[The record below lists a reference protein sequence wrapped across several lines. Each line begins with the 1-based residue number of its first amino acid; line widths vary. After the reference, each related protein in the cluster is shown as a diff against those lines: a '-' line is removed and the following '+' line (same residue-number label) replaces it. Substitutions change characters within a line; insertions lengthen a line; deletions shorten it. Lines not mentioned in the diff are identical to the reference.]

1 MLAIILSLVERIL
14 PAEYQGWGAHEQ
26 ALRRLST
33 PELIE
38 EILDGPPDRRL
49 AAISVIDLAD
59 VPRATIEDWIRTL
72 PDPEAN
78 ELAGAIPAQRVH
90 ASVAEDQRWVDL
102 SRLGYEFRRLPTFLV
117 MLLSSVEAVEAKD
130 LTEAMILWDD
140 LAPWVAGIYR
150 EATAAEDNDVREDL
164 LLFVFENYLDRPP
177 LFRAFL
183 ELLEGDRELALRV
196 SANPAVFI
204 VGLPL
209 KDQRECLEAA
219 ERGGGLDFNVAWQAL
234 HEPGV

>member
-1 MLAIILSLVERIL
+1 MARIL
-14 PAEYQGWGAHEQ
+14 PPEYRGWDAHEQ

-38 EILDGPPDRRL
+38 EVLDGPPDRRL
-49 AAISVIDLAD
+49 AAISVIDLGD
-59 VPRATIEDWIRTL
+59 VPRSTIEDWIRTL

-78 ELAGAIPAQRVH
+78 ELAGAIPAQRIH
-90 ASVAEDQRWVDL
+90 ASIDDDRRWADL
-102 SRLGYEFRRLPTFLV
+102 SRLGYECRRLPTFLV
-117 MLLSSVEAVEAKD
+117 MLLASAEAIEAKD
-130 LTEAMILWDD
+130 AAAGEALWDD
-140 LAPWVAGIYR
+140 LAPWVAGLYR
-150 EATAAEDNDVREDL
+150 DFTAAADNDAREDL
-164 LLFVFENYLDRPP
+164 LLFVFENYLDRAP
-177 LFRAFL
+177 LFQAFIA
-183 ELLEGDRELALRV
+183 LLTEDSELALRV

-209 KDQRECLEAA
+209 KEQRECLEAA